1 MHNSENLSST
11 SDIPSFKVEELPS
24 SSYNLFLGKR
34 RSGKSVLCEYMI
46 KQMIDTK
53 LIDMVFLF
61 SKTDA
66 GFKIIKDPKCRFDTI
81 EPLHDILDNYKKIND
96 YNKVVGNKDKVR
108 IRTAII
114 IDDFSV
120 ELKSKSMNILEDLA
134 VRGRH
139 ISYSPLCLHF
149 FILCQS
155 LTKVP
160 RVVRL
165 NTDTIFFNAIAS
177 MPELELILQENF
189 FLISSSRDGKREGRD
204 LYERLVK
211 EKDFQFIGVLNFKQN
226 IKDYGD
232 YLRTYTA
239 NVSELKLD

>member
-1 MHNSENLSST
+1 MLYNVM
-11 SDIPSFKVEELPS
+11 DIPQFNIDELPE

-46 KQMIDTK
+46 QEMIDAK

-61 SKTDA
+61 SKTNA
-66 GFKIIKDPKCRFDTI
+66 GFKLIKDKECRFDSI
-81 EPLHDILDNYKKIND
+81 DKLHDLLENYKMINN
-96 YNKVVGNKDKVR
+96 YNKVVGKRDQVK

-120 ELKSKSMNILEDLA
+120 EMKNKSMNILEDLA

-160 RVVRL
+160 RTCRL
-165 NTDTIFFNAIAS
+165 NCDTIFFNAIAS
-177 MPELELILQENF
+177 MRELEMILDENMYC
-189 FLISSSRDGKREGRD
+189 ISTSREGKREGRT
-204 LYERLVK
+204 LYENLVK
-211 EKDFQFIGVLNFKQN
+211 EKDYQFIGILNYKQN
-226 IKDYGD
+226 IKEYSC
-232 YLRTYTA
+232 YIRTYTA
-239 NVSELKLD
+239 DVSKLKL

>member
-1 MHNSENLSST
+1 MH
-11 SDIPSFKVEELPS
+11 DIPSFNVEELPS

-34 RSGKSVLCEYMI
+34 RSGKSVLCEFMI
-46 KQMIDTK
+46 KQMIDAK

-81 EPLHDILDNYKKIND
+81 EPLHDILENYKKIND
-96 YNKVVGNKDKVR
+96 YNKVVGKADKVR
-108 IRTAII
+108 LRTAII

-120 ELKSKSMNILEDLA
+120 ELKNKSMNILEDLA

-139 ISYSPLCLHF
+139 LSLPPLCLHF

-160 RVVRL
+160 RVCRL
-165 NTDTIFFNAIAS
+165 NSDTIFFNAIAS
-177 MPELELILQENF
+177 MRELEMILDENMYVV
-189 FLISSSRDGKREGRD
+189 SSSRTGKREGRD
-204 LYERLVK
+204 LYEQLVQ
-211 EKDFQFIGVLNFKQN
+211 EKDYQFIGILNYKQN
-226 IKDYGD
+226 IKDYKD

-239 NVSELKLD
+239 DVSQLKLD